1 MQRVAPVL
9 PLIFVSL
16 LAAIWSGWLRIGW
29 HLPLSET
36 AAHHGALMVNSFLA
50 SLIFLERAVTFKKSW
65 WLLLPF
71 GNALSLLAFAFNQ
84 PQLAQWLQVGGS
96 IGFAAMCTFFA
107 YKYGELYYFV
117 FLAGAFCLVGGNLVL
132 LKTHFYPAAVTW
144 WMGFLLFTI
153 VAERLELSRFLPLSS
168 AKRVLLLFCL
178 ALVLASLFWPFHLNG
193 QLVFAAGVAATA
205 VWLLRYDMARKSVKL
220 QGQHRY
226 SALLLIAGYVWLLIM
241 AAILVFQHRLPFGYD
256 AVLHSFFIGFV
267 FSMIFSHAPIILP
280 AVTRL
285 PVKIYRPFLYVWFVL
300 LQLTLMVRIV
310 GDITGHSLSRK
321 AGGISNGIV
330 ILLFFLTVATLF
342 RMEIQKRNQRL
353 RKA

>member
-16 LAAIWSGWLRIGW
+16 LAAVWSGWLRIGW
-29 HLPLSET
+29 HLPLPQA

-50 SLIFLERAVTFKKSW
+50 SLIYLERAVTFKKSW

-71 GNALSLLAFAFNQ
+71 GNALSLVAFSVNQ
-84 PQLAQWLQVGGS
+84 PQMAQWLLVGGS
-96 IGFAAMCTFFA
+96 LGFSVLCIYFV

-132 LKTHFYPAAVTW
+132 LKTHSYPTASTW

-153 VAERLELSRFLPLSS
+153 VAERLELSRFLPLGNT
-168 AKRVLLLFCL
+168 RRIILVLCL
-178 ALVLASLFWPFHLNG
+178 AVVMASLFWPFHLNG
-193 QLVFAAGVAATA
+193 HLVFAGGVAATA

-226 SALLLIAGYVWLLIM
+226 SAILLIAGYGWLLIM
-241 AAILVFQHRLPFGYD
+241 AALLFFQQTIPFGYD

-285 PVKIYRPFLYVWFVL
+285 PVKIYRPVLYLWFVL
-300 LQLTLMVRIV
+300 LQLTLLLRIV
-310 GDITGHSLSRK
+310 GDVTGNALTRK
-321 AGGISNGIV
+321 TGGIANGVV
-330 ILLFFLTVATLF
+330 ILLFFLTVAFLF
-342 RMEIQKRNQRL
+342 KKEIVR
-353 RKA
+353 RKKILVKP